1 MFDLVLAHAR
11 QRDICV
17 TIGEFLLHPS
27 FKQRDR
33 SLCWDVYFD
42 VAVGS
47 LVTGTTKSLE
57 VLSKTLV
64 RKGSNKNNVA

>member
-1 MFDLVLAHAR
+1 MFDLVLARA

-27 FKQRDR
+27 FKERGH
-33 SLCWDVYFD
+33 SFCWDMCFD

-47 LVTGTTKSLE
+47 LVTGTTNCLE
-57 VLSKTLV
+57 VLSETLV